1 MIPQAF
7 QQQMCALLGD
17 AEAGALCTAL
27 SSGNTPTSLRTN
39 PFKPLKDEG
48 CLFAPV
54 DNGESPSDIAPPL
67 ALRPVAWCEDGVYLS
82 ERPTFAH
89 DPLWHAGAYYVQEA
103 ASMFIAQAYKVIENT
118 YADEATKGNP
128 LKMLDLCAAPGG
140 KSTLWRS
147 LLPDDALLV
156 ANEPMRQRAQ
166 ILAENLTKWGH
177 PHTFVTQAFP
187 DAFTSLE
194 ETFDIIATD
203 VPCSG
208 EGMFRKDEQ
217 AREEWSPAAVIS
229 CADRQRDILTA
240 VWPALKEGGFCV
252 YSTCTFN
259 REENEDLV
267 TWACTTLGAELVEI
281 PTDAAWHISGDTT
294 GRNLP
299 VYHFFPHR
307 TEGEGLFL
315 ALLRKKT
322 ETNSTDGRVKA
333 KIAAK
338 LSESSQKNS
347 EIFQKKSESFAK
359 KSDFFLENSEYSS
372 KKSEK
377 SKGNRPAK
385 GKHRGGQPTAKP
397 DAVLLSWLAE
407 AHLFSFVRS
416 EAGVWTAVPTAFVG
430 IREQL
435 AQVAPLL
442 IGGIEI
448 AAEKGKK
455 LIPQHALAMSIAASS
470 SAFPRVEI
478 AHDPA
483 LAYLHREAITLPAEA
498 PRGYV
503 LLTYR
508 GIVLGFAN
516 NLGNRANNL
525 YPNEWRLRNL

>member
-17 AEAGALCTAL
+17 NEAGALCTAL
-27 SSGNTPTSLRTN
+27 SSGNLLTSIRTN
-39 PFKPLKDEG
+39 PFKPLKDGEN
-48 CLFAPV
+48 LFRQT
-54 DNGESPSDIAPPL
+54 DNAVSPSDIADSPT
-67 ALRPVAWCEDGVYLS
+67 LRPVAWCPSGSYLS
-82 ERPTFAH
+82 ERPSFAH

-103 ASMFIAQAYKVIENT
+103 ASMFIAQAYKAIESTFSTDNT
-118 YADEATKGNP
+118 MNAP

-147 LLPDDALLV
+147 LLPDEALLV
-156 ANEPMRQRAQ
+156 ANEPIRQRAQ

-194 ETFDIIATD
+194 DTFDIIATD

-217 AREEWSPAAVIS
+217 AREEWSPSAVIS
-229 CADRQRDILTA
+229 CAERQRDILTS

-267 TWACTTLGAELVEI
+267 AWACDTLGAELVEI
-281 PTDAAWHISGDTT
+281 PTDPAWNIAGDTT

-315 ALLRKKT
+315 ALLRKK
-322 ETNSTDGRVKA
+322 
-333 KIAAK
+333 
-338 LSESSQKNS
+338 
-347 EIFQKKSESFAK
+347 KSEMFNDRRKLQILLDAREGNGRKRGAK
-359 KSDFFLENSEYSS
+359 FS
-372 KKSEK
+372 
-377 SKGNRPAK
+377 
-385 GKHRGGQPTAKP
+385 AKP
-397 DAVLLSWLAE
+397 NATLLSWLENAE
-407 AHLFSFVRS
+407 DFTFQCSVD
-416 EAGVWTAVPTAFVG
+416 GVWTAIPTRFAE

-435 AQVAPLL
+435 TNVAPLL
-442 IGGIEI
+442 LGGIEI

-455 LIPQHALAMSIAASS
+455 LIPQHALAISIAASS

-478 AHDPA
+478 ARNLA
-483 LAYLHREAITLPAEA
+483 LAYLHREAITLPTEA

-508 GIVLGFAN
+508 GLPLGFAN

>member
-17 AEAGALCTAL
+17 NEAGALCTAL
-27 SSGNTPTSLRTN
+27 SSGNLPTSIRTN
-39 PFKPLKDEG
+39 PFKPLKDGEN
-48 CLFAPV
+48 LFRQT
-54 DNGESPSDIAPPL
+54 DNAVSPSDIADSP
-67 ALRPVAWCEDGVYLS
+67 ALRPVPWCSSGSYLS
-82 ERPTFAH
+82 ERPSFGH

-103 ASMFIAQAYKVIENT
+103 ASMFIAQAYKVIDST
-118 YADEATKGNP
+118 FSTDDMIGAP

-147 LLPDDALLV
+147 LLPDVALLV
-156 ANEPMRQRAQ
+156 ANEPIRQRAQ

-187 DAFTSLE
+187 DAFTSLVD
-194 ETFDIIATD
+194 TFDIIATD

-229 CADRQRDILTA
+229 CADRQRDILTS
-240 VWPALKEGGFCV
+240 VWPALKDGGFCV

-267 TWACTTLGAELVEI
+267 TWACDTLGAELVEI
-281 PTDAAWHISGDTT
+281 PTDPGWNIAGDTT
-294 GRNLP
+294 ERNLP

-315 ALLRKKT
+315 ALLRKK
-322 ETNSTDGRVKA
+322 
-333 KIAAK
+333 
-338 LSESSQKNS
+338 
-347 EIFQKKSESFAK
+347 KSEMFNDRRKLQILLDVREGNGRKRGAK
-359 KSDFFLENSEYSS
+359 SS
-372 KKSEK
+372 
-377 SKGNRPAK
+377 
-385 GKHRGGQPTAKP
+385 AKP
-397 DAVLLSWLAE
+397 NATLLSWLENAE
-407 AHLFSFVRS
+407 DFTFQCSVD
-416 EAGVWTAVPTAFVG
+416 GVWTAIPTRFAE

-435 AQVAPLL
+435 ANVAPLL
-442 IGGIEI
+442 LGGIEI

-455 LIPQHALAMSIAASS
+455 LIPQHALAISIAASS

-478 AHDPA
+478 ARNLA

-508 GIVLGFAN
+508 GLPLGFAN

>member
-17 AEAGALCTAL
+17 NEAGALCTAL
-27 SSGNTPTSLRTN
+27 SSGNLPTSIRTN
-39 PFKPLKDEG
+39 PFKPLKDGEN
-48 CLFAPV
+48 LFRQT
-54 DNGESPSDIAPPL
+54 DNAVSPSDIADSP
-67 ALRPVAWCEDGVYLS
+67 ALRPVPWCSSGSYLS
-82 ERPTFAH
+82 ERPSFAH

-103 ASMFIAQAYKVIENT
+103 ASMFIAQAYKVIDST
-118 YADEATKGNP
+118 FSTDDMIGAP

-147 LLPDDALLV
+147 LLPDEALLV
-156 ANEPMRQRAQ
+156 ANEPIRQRAQ

-194 ETFDIIATD
+194 DTFDIIATD

-229 CADRQRDILTA
+229 CADRQRDILTS

-267 TWACTTLGAELVEI
+267 AWACDTLGAELVEI
-281 PTDAAWHISGDTT
+281 PTDPAWNIAGDTT

-315 ALLRKKT
+315 ALLRKKKG
-322 ETNSTDGRVKA
+322 EMFNDQRKLQIPLDAREGNGRKRGAKSST
-333 KIAAK
+333 
-338 LSESSQKNS
+338 
-347 EIFQKKSESFAK
+347 
-359 KSDFFLENSEYSS
+359 
-372 KKSEK
+372 
-377 SKGNRPAK
+377 
-385 GKHRGGQPTAKP
+385 KP
-397 DAVLLSWLAE
+397 NATLLSWLENAE
-407 AHLFSFVRS
+407 DVTFQYSVD
-416 EAGVWTAVPTAFVG
+416 GVWTAIPTRFAE

-435 AQVAPLL
+435 ANVAPLL
-442 IGGIEI
+442 LGGIEM

-478 AHDPA
+478 ARDSA

-508 GIVLGFAN
+508 GLPLGFAN

>member
-17 AEAGALCTAL
+17 NEAGALCTAL
-27 SSGNTPTSLRTN
+27 SSGNLPTSIRTN
-39 PFKPLKDEG
+39 PFKLLKDGEN
-48 CLFAPV
+48 LFRQT
-54 DNGESPSDIAPPL
+54 DNAVSPSDSDDSPT
-67 ALRPVAWCEDGVYLS
+67 LRPVAWCSSGSYLS
-82 ERPTFAH
+82 ERPSFAH

-103 ASMFIAQAYKVIENT
+103 ASMFIAQAYKVIEST
-118 YADEATKGNP
+118 FSTDDMIDAP

-147 LLPDDALLV
+147 LLPDEALLV
-156 ANEPMRQRAQ
+156 ANEPIRQRAQ

-194 ETFDIIATD
+194 DTFDIIATD

-229 CADRQRDILTA
+229 CADRQRDILTS
-240 VWPALKEGGFCV
+240 VWPALKDGGFCV

-267 TWACTTLGAELVEI
+267 AWACDALGAELVEI
-281 PTDAAWHISGDTT
+281 PTVPAWNIAGDTT

-315 ALLRKKT
+315 ALLRKKKG
-322 ETNSTDGRVKA
+322 EMFNNRRKLQILIDAREGCGRKRGAKSSVKPNA
-333 KIAAK
+333 
-338 LSESSQKNS
+338 
-347 EIFQKKSESFAK
+347 
-359 KSDFFLENSEYSS
+359 
-372 KKSEK
+372 
-377 SKGNRPAK
+377 
-385 GKHRGGQPTAKP
+385 T
-397 DAVLLSWLAE
+397 LLSWLENAE
-407 AHLFSFVRS
+407 DFTFQCSVD
-416 EAGVWTAVPTAFVG
+416 GVWTAIPTRFAE

-435 AQVAPLL
+435 ANVAPLL
-442 IGGIEI
+442 LGGIEI
-448 AAEKGKK
+448 AEEKGKK
-455 LIPQHALAMSIAASS
+455 LVPQHALAMSIAASS
-470 SAFPRVEI
+470 SAFPSVEI
-478 AHDPA
+478 ARNLA

-508 GIVLGFAN
+508 GLPLGFAN

>member
-17 AEAGALCTAL
+17 NEAGALCTAL
-27 SSGNTPTSLRTN
+27 SSGNLPTSIRTN
-39 PFKPLKDEG
+39 PFKPLKDGEN
-48 CLFAPV
+48 LFRQT
-54 DNGESPSDIAPPL
+54 DNAVSPSNIADSPT
-67 ALRPVAWCEDGVYLS
+67 LRPVAWCPSGSYLS
-82 ERPTFAH
+82 ERPSFAH

-103 ASMFIAQAYKVIENT
+103 ASMFIAQAYKVIEST
-118 YADEATKGNP
+118 FSTDDMIGAP

-147 LLPDDALLV
+147 LLPDEALLV
-156 ANEPMRQRAQ
+156 ANEPIRQRAQ

-194 ETFDIIATD
+194 DTFDIIATD

-229 CADRQRDILTA
+229 CADRQRDILTS

-267 TWACTTLGAELVEI
+267 AWACDTLGAELVEI
-281 PTDAAWHISGDTT
+281 PTDPAWNIAGDTT

-315 ALLRKKT
+315 ALLRKK
-322 ETNSTDGRVKA
+322 
-333 KIAAK
+333 
-338 LSESSQKNS
+338 
-347 EIFQKKSESFAK
+347 KSEMFNDRRKLQILLDAREGNGRKRGAK
-359 KSDFFLENSEYSS
+359 FS
-372 KKSEK
+372 
-377 SKGNRPAK
+377 
-385 GKHRGGQPTAKP
+385 AKP
-397 DAVLLSWLAE
+397 NATLLSWLENAKD
-407 AHLFSFVRS
+407 FTFQCS

-435 AQVAPLL
+435 AQVVPLL

-448 AAEKGKK
+448 AEEKGKK

-478 AHDPA
+478 ARNLA

-508 GIVLGFAN
+508 GLPLGFAN

>member
-17 AEAGALCTAL
+17 NEAGALCTAL
-27 SSGNTPTSLRTN
+27 SSGNLPTSIRTN
-39 PFKPLKDEG
+39 PFKPLKDGEN
-48 CLFAPV
+48 LFRQT
-54 DNGESPSDIAPPL
+54 DNAVSPSDIADSPT
-67 ALRPVAWCEDGVYLS
+67 LRPVAWCPSGSYLS
-82 ERPTFAH
+82 ERPSFAH

-103 ASMFIAQAYKVIENT
+103 ASMFIAQAYKVIDSTFSTDNLIGT
-118 YADEATKGNP
+118 P

-147 LLPDDALLV
+147 LLPDEALLV
-156 ANEPMRQRAQ
+156 ANEPIRQRAQ

-194 ETFDIIATD
+194 DTFDIIATD

-229 CADRQRDILTA
+229 CADRQRDILTS
-240 VWPALKEGGFCV
+240 VWPALKDGGFCV

-267 TWACTTLGAELVEI
+267 AWACDTLGAELVEI
-281 PTDAAWHISGDTT
+281 PTDPAWNIAGDTT

-307 TEGEGLFL
+307 TDGEGLFL
-315 ALLRKKT
+315 ALL
-322 ETNSTDGRVKA
+322 
-333 KIAAK
+333 
-338 LSESSQKNS
+338 
-347 EIFQKKSESFAK
+347 
-359 KSDFFLENSEYSS
+359 S
-372 KKSEK
+372 KKKGEMFNDRRKLQILLDAREGNGRKRGAK
-377 SKGNRPAK
+377 SSV
-385 GKHRGGQPTAKP
+385 KP
-397 DAVLLSWLAE
+397 NATLLSWLHNAE
-407 AHLFSFVRS
+407 DFTFQCS
-416 EAGVWTAVPTAFVG
+416 EAGVWTAVPTRFAE

-435 AQVAPLL
+435 TNVAPLL
-442 IGGIEI
+442 LGGIEI
-448 AAEKGKK
+448 AEEKGKK

-478 AHDPA
+478 ARNLA

-508 GIVLGFAN
+508 GLPLGFAN

>member
-17 AEAGALCTAL
+17 NEAGALCTAL
-27 SSGNTPTSLRTN
+27 SSGNLPTSIRTN
-39 PFKPLKDEG
+39 PFKPLKDGEN
-48 CLFAPV
+48 LFRQT
-54 DNGESPSDIAPPL
+54 DNAVSPSDIADSPT
-67 ALRPVAWCEDGVYLS
+67 LRPVAWCPSGSYLS
-82 ERPTFAH
+82 ERPSFAH

-103 ASMFIAQAYKVIENT
+103 ASMFIAQAYKVIDSTFSTDNLIGT
-118 YADEATKGNP
+118 P

-147 LLPDDALLV
+147 LLPDEALLV
-156 ANEPMRQRAQ
+156 ANEPIRQRAQ

-194 ETFDIIATD
+194 DTFDIIATD

-229 CADRQRDILTA
+229 CADRQRDILTS
-240 VWPALKEGGFCV
+240 VWPALKDGGFCV

-267 TWACTTLGAELVEI
+267 AWACDTLGAELVEI
-281 PTDAAWHISGDTT
+281 PTDPAWNIAGDTT

-307 TEGEGLFL
+307 PDGEGLFL
-315 ALLRKKT
+315 ALL
-322 ETNSTDGRVKA
+322 
-333 KIAAK
+333 
-338 LSESSQKNS
+338 
-347 EIFQKKSESFAK
+347 
-359 KSDFFLENSEYSS
+359 S
-372 KKSEK
+372 KKKGEMFNDRRKLQILLDAREGNGRKRGAK
-377 SKGNRPAK
+377 SSV
-385 GKHRGGQPTAKP
+385 KP
-397 DAVLLSWLAE
+397 NATLLSWLHNAE
-407 AHLFSFVRS
+407 DFTFQCS
-416 EAGVWTAVPTAFVG
+416 EAGVWTAVPTRFAE

-435 AQVAPLL
+435 TNVAPLL
-442 IGGIEI
+442 LGGIEI
-448 AAEKGKK
+448 AEEKGKK

-478 AHDPA
+478 ARNLA

-508 GIVLGFAN
+508 GLPLGFAN

-525 YPNEWRLRNL
+525 YPNEWRFRNL

>member
-17 AEAGALCTAL
+17 NEAGALCTAL
-27 SSGNTPTSLRTN
+27 SSGNLPTSIRTN
-39 PFKPLKDEG
+39 PFKPLKDGEN
-48 CLFAPV
+48 LFRQT
-54 DNGESPSDIAPPL
+54 DNAVSPSDIADSPT
-67 ALRPVAWCEDGVYLS
+67 LRPVAWCPSGSYLS
-82 ERPTFAH
+82 ERPSFAH

-103 ASMFIAQAYKVIENT
+103 ASMFIAQAYKVIEST
-118 YADEATKGNP
+118 FSTDKVMGTP

-147 LLPDDALLV
+147 LLPDEALLV
-156 ANEPMRQRAQ
+156 ANEPIRQRAQ

-194 ETFDIIATD
+194 DTFDIIATD

-229 CADRQRDILTA
+229 CADRQRDILTS

-267 TWACTTLGAELVEI
+267 AWACDTLGAELVEI
-281 PTDAAWHISGDTT
+281 PTDPAWNIAGDTT

-315 ALLRKKT
+315 ALLRKKKG
-322 ETNSTDGRVKA
+322 EMFNDRRKLQILLDAREGNGRKRGAKSSVKPNA
-333 KIAAK
+333 
-338 LSESSQKNS
+338 
-347 EIFQKKSESFAK
+347 
-359 KSDFFLENSEYSS
+359 
-372 KKSEK
+372 
-377 SKGNRPAK
+377 
-385 GKHRGGQPTAKP
+385 T
-397 DAVLLSWLAE
+397 LLSWLHNAE
-407 AHLFSFVRS
+407 DFTFQCS

-435 AQVAPLL
+435 AQVVPLL

-448 AAEKGKK
+448 AEEKGKK

-478 AHDPA
+478 ARDSA

-508 GIVLGFAN
+508 GLPLGFAN

>member
-39 PFKPLKDEG
+39 PFKPLKDGE

-54 DNGESPSDIAPPL
+54 DNGESSSDIAAPL
-67 ALRPVAWCEDGVYLS
+67 TLRPVPWCESGVYLA

-103 ASMFIAQAYKVIENT
+103 ASMFIAQAYKVIET
-118 YADEATKGNP
+118 THADEATKGNP

-156 ANEPMRQRAQ
+156 ANEPIRQRAQ

-194 ETFDIIATD
+194 DTFNIIATD

-217 AREEWSPAAVIS
+217 AREEWSPTAVIS
-229 CADRQRDILTA
+229 CAERQRDILTA

-267 TWACTTLGAELVEI
+267 AWACDTLGAELVEI

-322 ETNSTDGRVKA
+322 QDVG
-333 KIAAK
+333 
-338 LSESSQKNS
+338 ESLLGG
-347 EIFQKKSESFAK
+347 
-359 KSDFFLENSEYSS
+359 DTFLSS
-372 KKSEK
+372 KWEK
-377 SKGNRPAK
+377 TQGSRAAK
-385 GKHRGGQPTAKP
+385 GKKRGNTPSAKP
-397 DAVLLSWLAE
+397 NATLLSWLPNAE
-407 AHLFSFVRS
+407 DFTFQCS

-448 AAEKGKK
+448 AEEKGKK
-455 LIPQHALAMSIAASS
+455 LVPQHALAMSISASD

-478 AHDPA
+478 SRELA
-483 LAYLHREAITLPAEA
+483 LAYLHREAITLPPEA

-503 LLTYR
+503 VLTYR
-508 GIVLGFAN
+508 GIALGFAN

>member
-17 AEAGALCTAL
+17 NEAGALCTAL
-27 SSGNTPTSLRTN
+27 SSGSLPTSIRTN
-39 PFKPLKDEG
+39 PFKPLKYGEN
-48 CLFAPV
+48 LFRQA
-54 DNGESPSDIAPPL
+54 DNAMSPSDIADSPI
-67 ALRPVAWCEDGVYLS
+67 LRPVAWCSSGSYLS
-82 ERPTFAH
+82 ERPSFGH

-103 ASMFIAQAYKVIENT
+103 ASMFIAQAYKVIEST
-118 YADEATKGNP
+118 FLTDDMIGAP

-147 LLPDDALLV
+147 LLPDEALLV
-156 ANEPMRQRAQ
+156 ANEPIRQRAQ

-194 ETFDIIATD
+194 DTFDIIATD

-229 CADRQRDILTA
+229 CADRQRNILTS
-240 VWPALKEGGFCV
+240 VWPALKDGGFCV

-267 TWACTTLGAELVEI
+267 AWACDTLGAELVEI
-281 PTDAAWHISGDTT
+281 PTDPTWNIAGDTT

-315 ALLRKKT
+315 ALLRKK
-322 ETNSTDGRVKA
+322 
-333 KIAAK
+333 
-338 LSESSQKNS
+338 
-347 EIFQKKSESFAK
+347 
-359 KSDFFLENSEYSS
+359 
-372 KKSEK
+372 
-377 SKGNRPAK
+377 K
-385 GKHRGGQPTAKP
+385 GKMINYQRKLQTLIDAREGYGRKRGAKTSVKP
-397 DAVLLSWLAE
+397 NANLLAWLKNAE
-407 AHLFSFVRS
+407 DFTCQCSVD
-416 EAGVWTAVPTAFVG
+416 GVWTAIPTRFAE

-435 AQVAPLL
+435 ANVAPLL
-442 IGGIEI
+442 LGGIEI
-448 AAEKGKK
+448 AEEKGKK
-455 LIPQHALAMSIAASS
+455 LIPQHALAMSICASS

-478 AHDPA
+478 ARNLA

-503 LLTYR
+503 LLTYS
-508 GIVLGFAN
+508 GLPLGFAN

>member
-17 AEAGALCTAL
+17 NESGALCTAL
-27 SSGNTPTSLRTN
+27 SGGNLPTSIRTN
-39 PFKPLKDEG
+39 PFKPLKDGEN
-48 CLFAPV
+48 LFRQT
-54 DNGESPSDIAPPL
+54 DNAVSPSDIADSL
-67 ALRPVAWCEDGVYLS
+67 TLRPVPWCSSGSYLS
-82 ERPTFAH
+82 ERPSFAH

-103 ASMFIAQAYKVIENT
+103 ASMFIAQAYKVIDSTFSTDKMMN
-118 YADEATKGNP
+118 AP

-147 LLPDDALLV
+147 LLPDEALLV
-156 ANEPMRQRAQ
+156 ANEPIRQRAQ

-194 ETFDIIATD
+194 DTFDIIATD

-229 CADRQRDILTA
+229 CADRQRDILTS
-240 VWPALKEGGFCV
+240 VWPALKDGGFCV

-267 TWACTTLGAELVEI
+267 AWACDTLGAELVEI

-315 ALLRKKT
+315 ALLRKK
-322 ETNSTDGRVKA
+322 
-333 KIAAK
+333 
-338 LSESSQKNS
+338 
-347 EIFQKKSESFAK
+347 KSEMFNDRRKLQILLDAREGNGRKRGAK
-359 KSDFFLENSEYSS
+359 FS
-372 KKSEK
+372 
-377 SKGNRPAK
+377 
-385 GKHRGGQPTAKP
+385 AKP
-397 DAVLLSWLAE
+397 NATLLSWLE
-407 AHLFSFVRS
+407 NVKDFTFQCSVD
-416 EAGVWTAVPTAFVG
+416 GVWTAIPTRFAE

-435 AQVAPLL
+435 TNVAPLL
-442 IGGIEI
+442 LGGIEI
-448 AAEKGKK
+448 GAEKGKK

-478 AHDPA
+478 ARNLA

-508 GIVLGFAN
+508 GLPLGFAN

>member
-17 AEAGALCTAL
+17 NEAGALCTAL
-27 SSGNTPTSLRTN
+27 SSGNLPTSIRTN
-39 PFKPLKDEG
+39 PFKPLKDGEN
-48 CLFAPV
+48 LFRQT
-54 DNGESPSDIAPPL
+54 DNAVSPSDVADSPT
-67 ALRPVAWCEDGVYLS
+67 LRPVPWCSSGSYLS
-82 ERPTFAH
+82 ERPSFAH

-103 ASMFIAQAYKVIENT
+103 ASMFIAQAYKVIDSTFSTDNMMN
-118 YADEATKGNP
+118 AP

-147 LLPDDALLV
+147 LLPDEALLV
-156 ANEPMRQRAQ
+156 ANEPIRQRAQ

-194 ETFDIIATD
+194 DTFDIIATD

-229 CADRQRDILTA
+229 CADRQRDILTS

-267 TWACTTLGAELVEI
+267 AWACDTLGAELVEI
-281 PTDAAWHISGDTT
+281 PTDPAWNIAGDTT

-315 ALLRKKT
+315 ALLRKKKG
-322 ETNSTDGRVKA
+322 EMFNDQRKLQIPLDAREGNGRKRGAKSST
-333 KIAAK
+333 
-338 LSESSQKNS
+338 
-347 EIFQKKSESFAK
+347 
-359 KSDFFLENSEYSS
+359 
-372 KKSEK
+372 
-377 SKGNRPAK
+377 
-385 GKHRGGQPTAKP
+385 KP
-397 DAVLLSWLAE
+397 NATLLSWLENAE
-407 AHLFSFVRS
+407 DVTFQYSVD
-416 EAGVWTAVPTAFVG
+416 GVWTAIPTRFAE

-435 AQVAPLL
+435 ANVAPLL
-442 IGGIEI
+442 LGGIEM

-470 SAFPRVEI
+470 SAFLRVEV
-478 AHDPA
+478 ARNLA

-508 GIVLGFAN
+508 GLPLGFAK

>member
-17 AEAGALCTAL
+17 NEAGALCTAL
-27 SSGNTPTSLRTN
+27 SSGNLPTSIRTN
-39 PFKPLKDEG
+39 PFKPLKDGEN
-48 CLFAPV
+48 LFRQT
-54 DNGESPSDIAPPL
+54 DNAVSPSDIAISPT
-67 ALRPVAWCEDGVYLS
+67 LRPVPWCSSGSYLS
-82 ERPTFAH
+82 ERPSFAH

-103 ASMFIAQAYKVIENT
+103 ASMFIAQAYKVIESTFSTDNMIGT
-118 YADEATKGNP
+118 P

-147 LLPDDALLV
+147 LLPDEALLV
-156 ANEPMRQRAQ
+156 ANEPIRQRAQ

-194 ETFDIIATD
+194 DTFDIIATD

-240 VWPALKEGGFCV
+240 VWPALKDGGFCV

-267 TWACTTLGAELVEI
+267 VWACDTLGAELVEI
-281 PTDAAWHISGDTT
+281 PTDPAWNIAGDTT

-315 ALLRKKT
+315 ALLRKKKG
-322 ETNSTDGRVKA
+322 EMFNDRRKLQILLDAREGNGRKRGAKSSVKPNA
-333 KIAAK
+333 
-338 LSESSQKNS
+338 
-347 EIFQKKSESFAK
+347 
-359 KSDFFLENSEYSS
+359 
-372 KKSEK
+372 
-377 SKGNRPAK
+377 
-385 GKHRGGQPTAKP
+385 T
-397 DAVLLSWLAE
+397 LLSWLHNAE
-407 AHLFSFVRS
+407 DFTFQCS

-435 AQVAPLL
+435 AQVVPLL

-448 AAEKGKK
+448 AEEKGKK

-478 AHDPA
+478 ARDSA

-508 GIVLGFAN
+508 GLPLGFAN

>member
-17 AEAGALCTAL
+17 NEAGALCTAL
-27 SSGNTPTSLRTN
+27 SSGNLPTSIRTN
-39 PFKPLKDEG
+39 PFKPLKDGEN
-48 CLFAPV
+48 LFRQT
-54 DNGESPSDIAPPL
+54 DNAVSPSDVADSPT
-67 ALRPVAWCEDGVYLS
+67 LRPVPWCSSGSYLS
-82 ERPTFAH
+82 ERPLFAH

-103 ASMFIAQAYKVIENT
+103 ASMFIAQAYKVIEST
-118 YADEATKGNP
+118 FLTDDMIGAP

-147 LLPDDALLV
+147 LLPDEALLV
-156 ANEPMRQRAQ
+156 ANEPIRQRAQ

-194 ETFDIIATD
+194 DTFDIIATD

-229 CADRQRDILTA
+229 CADRQRDILTS
-240 VWPALKEGGFCV
+240 VWPALKDGGFCV

-267 TWACTTLGAELVEI
+267 AWACDTLGAELVEI
-281 PTDAAWHISGDTT
+281 PTDPTWNIAGDTT

-315 ALLRKKT
+315 ALLRKK
-322 ETNSTDGRVKA
+322 
-333 KIAAK
+333 
-338 LSESSQKNS
+338 
-347 EIFQKKSESFAK
+347 
-359 KSDFFLENSEYSS
+359 
-372 KKSEK
+372 
-377 SKGNRPAK
+377 K
-385 GKHRGGQPTAKP
+385 GKMINYQRKLQTLIDAREGYGRKRGAKTSVKP
-397 DAVLLSWLAE
+397 NANLLAWLKNAE
-407 AHLFSFVRS
+407 DFTFQCSVD
-416 EAGVWTAVPTAFVG
+416 GVWTAIPTRFAE

-435 AQVAPLL
+435 ANVAPLL
-442 IGGIEI
+442 LGGIEI
-448 AAEKGKK
+448 AEEKGKK
-455 LIPQHALAMSIAASS
+455 LIPQHALAMSICASS

-478 AHDPA
+478 ARNLA

-503 LLTYR
+503 LLTYS
-508 GIVLGFAN
+508 GLPLGFAN

>member
-17 AEAGALCTAL
+17 NEAGALCTAL
-27 SSGNTPTSLRTN
+27 SSGNLPTSIRTN
-39 PFKPLKDEG
+39 PFKPLKDGEN
-48 CLFAPV
+48 LFRQT
-54 DNGESPSDIAPPL
+54 DNAVSPSNIADSPT
-67 ALRPVAWCEDGVYLS
+67 LRPVPWCESGVYLA

-103 ASMFIAQAYKVIENT
+103 ASMFIAQAYKVIEST
-118 YADEATKGNP
+118 HADEATKGNP

-166 ILAENLTKWGH
+166 ILAENLIKWGH

-187 DAFTSLE
+187 DVFTSLE
-194 ETFDIIATD
+194 DTFDIIATD

-267 TWACTTLGAELVEI
+267 AWACTTLGAELVEI

-322 ETNSTDGRVKA
+322 QDVG
-333 KIAAK
+333 
-338 LSESSQKNS
+338 ESLLGG
-347 EIFQKKSESFAK
+347 
-359 KSDFFLENSEYSS
+359 DTFLSS
-372 KKSEK
+372 KWEK
-377 SKGNRPAK
+377 TQGSRAAK
-385 GKHRGGQPTAKP
+385 GKKRGNTPSDKP
-397 DAVLLSWLAE
+397 DATLLSWLENAE
-407 AHLFSFVRS
+407 NFTFQCSVD
-416 EAGVWTAVPTAFVG
+416 GVWTAIPTRFAE

-435 AQVAPLL
+435 TNVAPLL
-442 IGGIEI
+442 LGGIEI

-455 LIPQHALAMSIAASS
+455 LIPQHALAMSIATSS

-478 AHDPA
+478 ARESA

-508 GIVLGFAN
+508 GLPLGFAN

>member
-17 AEAGALCTAL
+17 NEAGALCTAL
-27 SSGNTPTSLRTN
+27 SSGNLPTSIRTN
-39 PFKPLKDEG
+39 PFKPLKDGEN
-48 CLFAPV
+48 LFRQT
-54 DNGESPSDIAPPL
+54 DNAVSPSDIAISPT
-67 ALRPVAWCEDGVYLS
+67 LRPVPWCSSGSSLS
-82 ERPTFAH
+82 ERPLFAH

-103 ASMFIAQAYKVIENT
+103 ASMFIAQAYKVIESTFSTDNMIGT
-118 YADEATKGNP
+118 P

-147 LLPDDALLV
+147 LLPDEALLV
-156 ANEPMRQRAQ
+156 ANEPIRQRAQ

-194 ETFDIIATD
+194 DTFDIIATD

-240 VWPALKEGGFCV
+240 VWPALKDGGFCV

-267 TWACTTLGAELVEI
+267 AWACDTLGAELVEI
-281 PTDAAWHISGDTT
+281 PTDSAWNIAGDTT
-294 GRNLP
+294 ERNLP

-315 ALLRKKT
+315 ALLRKKKG
-322 ETNSTDGRVKA
+322 EMFNGRRKLQILLDAREGNGRKRGAKSSVKPNA
-333 KIAAK
+333 
-338 LSESSQKNS
+338 
-347 EIFQKKSESFAK
+347 
-359 KSDFFLENSEYSS
+359 
-372 KKSEK
+372 
-377 SKGNRPAK
+377 
-385 GKHRGGQPTAKP
+385 T
-397 DAVLLSWLAE
+397 LLSWLHNAE
-407 AHLFSFVRS
+407 DFTFQCS
-416 EAGVWTAVPTAFVG
+416 EAGGWTAVPTAFVG

-435 AQVAPLL
+435 AQVVPLL

-448 AAEKGKK
+448 AEEKGKK
-455 LIPQHALAMSIAASS
+455 LVPQHALAMSIAASS

-478 AHDPA
+478 ARDSA
-483 LAYLHREAITLPAEA
+483 LAYLHREAITLPTEA

-508 GIVLGFAN
+508 GLPLGFAN

>member
-17 AEAGALCTAL
+17 NEAGALCTAL
-27 SSGNTPTSLRTN
+27 SSGNLPTSIRTN
-39 PFKPLKDEG
+39 PFKPLKDGEN
-48 CLFAPV
+48 LFRQT
-54 DNGESPSDIAPPL
+54 DNAVSPSDIADSPT
-67 ALRPVAWCEDGVYLS
+67 LRPVAWCPSGSYLS
-82 ERPTFAH
+82 ERPSFAH

-103 ASMFIAQAYKVIENT
+103 ASMFIAQAYKVIEST
-118 YADEATKGNP
+118 FSTDKVMGTP

-147 LLPDDALLV
+147 LLPDEALLV
-156 ANEPMRQRAQ
+156 ANEPIRQRAQ

-194 ETFDIIATD
+194 DTFDIIATD

-229 CADRQRDILTA
+229 CADRQRDILTS

-267 TWACTTLGAELVEI
+267 AWACDTLGAELVEI
-281 PTDAAWHISGDTT
+281 PTDPAWNIAGDTT

-315 ALLRKKT
+315 ALLRKKKG
-322 ETNSTDGRVKA
+322 EMFNDRRKLQILLDAREGNGRKRGA
-333 KIAAK
+333 KF
-338 LSESSQKNS
+338 S
-347 EIFQKKSESFAK
+347 
-359 KSDFFLENSEYSS
+359 
-372 KKSEK
+372 
-377 SKGNRPAK
+377 
-385 GKHRGGQPTAKP
+385 AKP
-397 DAVLLSWLAE
+397 NATLLSWLENAE
-407 AHLFSFVRS
+407 DFTFQCS

-435 AQVAPLL
+435 AQVVPLL

-448 AAEKGKK
+448 AEEKGKK
-455 LIPQHALAMSIAASS
+455 LVPQHALAMSIAASS

-478 AHDPA
+478 ARDSA

-508 GIVLGFAN
+508 GLPLGFAN

>member
-17 AEAGALCTAL
+17 NEAGALCTAL
-27 SSGNTPTSLRTN
+27 SGGTLPTSIRTN
-39 PFKPLKDEG
+39 PFKPLKDGEN
-48 CLFAPV
+48 LFRQT
-54 DNGESPSDIAPPL
+54 DNAVSPSDIADSPT
-67 ALRPVAWCEDGVYLS
+67 LRPVAWCPSGSYLS
-82 ERPTFAH
+82 ERPSFAH

-103 ASMFIAQAYKVIENT
+103 ASMFIAQAYKVIEST
-118 YADEATKGNP
+118 FSTDDMIGAP

-147 LLPDDALLV
+147 LLPDEALLV
-156 ANEPMRQRAQ
+156 ANEPIRQRAQ

-194 ETFDIIATD
+194 DTFDIIATD

-229 CADRQRDILTA
+229 CADRQRDILTS
-240 VWPALKEGGFCV
+240 VWPALKDGGFCV

-267 TWACTTLGAELVEI
+267 AWACTTLGAELVEI

-315 ALLRKKT
+315 ALLRKNKG
-322 ETNSTDGRVKA
+322 EMFNDRRKLQILLDAREGNGRKRGA
-333 KIAAK
+333 KF
-338 LSESSQKNS
+338 S
-347 EIFQKKSESFAK
+347 
-359 KSDFFLENSEYSS
+359 
-372 KKSEK
+372 
-377 SKGNRPAK
+377 
-385 GKHRGGQPTAKP
+385 AKP
-397 DAVLLSWLAE
+397 NATLLSWLQDAE
-407 AHLFSFVRS
+407 DFTFQCSVD
-416 EAGVWTAVPTAFVG
+416 GVWTAIPTRFAE

-435 AQVAPLL
+435 TNVAPLL
-442 IGGIEI
+442 LGGIEI
-448 AAEKGKK
+448 AEEKGKK

-478 AHDPA
+478 ARDSA

-508 GIVLGFAN
+508 GLPLGFAN

>member
-17 AEAGALCTAL
+17 NEAGALCTAL
-27 SSGNTPTSLRTN
+27 SSGNLPTSIRTN
-39 PFKPLKDEG
+39 PFKPLKDGEN
-48 CLFAPV
+48 LFRQT
-54 DNGESPSDIAPPL
+54 DNAVSPSDIADSPT
-67 ALRPVAWCEDGVYLS
+67 LRPVAWCSSGSYLS
-82 ERPTFAH
+82 ERPSFAH

-103 ASMFIAQAYKVIENT
+103 ASMFIAQAYKVIEST
-118 YADEATKGNP
+118 FSTDKVMGTP

-147 LLPDDALLV
+147 LLPDEALLV
-156 ANEPMRQRAQ
+156 ANEPIRQRAQ

-194 ETFDIIATD
+194 DTFDIIATD

-229 CADRQRDILTA
+229 CADRQRDILTS

-259 REENEDLV
+259 REENEALV
-267 TWACTTLGAELVEI
+267 AWACDTLGAELVEI
-281 PTDAAWHISGDTT
+281 PTDPAWNIAGDTT

-315 ALLRKKT
+315 ALLRKKKG
-322 ETNSTDGRVKA
+322 EMFNDRRKLQILLDAREGNGRKRGAKSSVKPNA
-333 KIAAK
+333 
-338 LSESSQKNS
+338 
-347 EIFQKKSESFAK
+347 
-359 KSDFFLENSEYSS
+359 
-372 KKSEK
+372 
-377 SKGNRPAK
+377 
-385 GKHRGGQPTAKP
+385 T
-397 DAVLLSWLAE
+397 LLSWLQDAE
-407 AHLFSFVRS
+407 DFTFQCSVD
-416 EAGVWTAVPTAFVG
+416 GVWTAIPTRFAE
-430 IREQL
+430 IHEQL
-435 AQVAPLL
+435 TNVAPLL
-442 IGGIEI
+442 LGGIEM

-478 AHDPA
+478 ARNLA
-483 LAYLHREAITLPAEA
+483 LAYLHREAIILPAEA

-508 GIVLGFAN
+508 GLPLGFAN

>member
-17 AEAGALCTAL
+17 NEAGALCTAL
-27 SSGNTPTSLRTN
+27 SSGNLPTSIRTN
-39 PFKPLKDEG
+39 PFKPLKDGEN
-48 CLFAPV
+48 LFRQT
-54 DNGESPSDIAPPL
+54 DNAVSLSDIADSPT
-67 ALRPVAWCEDGVYLS
+67 LRPVAWCPSGSYLS
-82 ERPTFAH
+82 ERPSFAH

-103 ASMFIAQAYKVIENT
+103 ASMFITQAYKVIEST
-118 YADEATKGNP
+118 FSTDDMIGAP

-147 LLPDDALLV
+147 LLPDEALLV
-156 ANEPMRQRAQ
+156 ANEPIRQRAQ

-194 ETFDIIATD
+194 DTFDIIATD

-229 CADRQRDILTA
+229 CADRQRDILTS
-240 VWPALKEGGFCV
+240 VWPALKDGGFCV

-267 TWACTTLGAELVEI
+267 AWACTTLGAELVEI

-315 ALLRKKT
+315 ALLRKKKG
-322 ETNSTDGRVKA
+322 EMFNDRRKLQILLDAREGNGRKRGAKSSVKPNA
-333 KIAAK
+333 
-338 LSESSQKNS
+338 
-347 EIFQKKSESFAK
+347 
-359 KSDFFLENSEYSS
+359 
-372 KKSEK
+372 
-377 SKGNRPAK
+377 
-385 GKHRGGQPTAKP
+385 T
-397 DAVLLSWLAE
+397 LLSWLENAE
-407 AHLFSFVRS
+407 DFTFQCSVDR
-416 EAGVWTAVPTAFVG
+416 VWTAIPTRFAE

-435 AQVAPLL
+435 TNVAPLL
-442 IGGIEI
+442 LGGIEI
-448 AAEKGKK
+448 AEEKSKK

-478 AHDPA
+478 ARDSA

-508 GIVLGFAN
+508 GLPLGFAN

>member
-17 AEAGALCTAL
+17 NEAGALCTAL
-27 SSGNTPTSLRTN
+27 SSGNLPTSIRTN
-39 PFKPLKDEG
+39 PFKLLKDGEN
-48 CLFAPV
+48 LFRQT
-54 DNGESPSDIAPPL
+54 DNAVSPSDIADSPT
-67 ALRPVAWCEDGVYLS
+67 LRPVAWCPSGSYLS
-82 ERPTFAH
+82 ERPLFAH

-103 ASMFIAQAYKVIENT
+103 ASMFIAQAYKVIDSTFSTDNMMN
-118 YADEATKGNP
+118 AP

-147 LLPDDALLV
+147 LLPDEALLV
-156 ANEPMRQRAQ
+156 ANEPIRQRAQ

-187 DAFTSLE
+187 DAFTSLVD
-194 ETFDIIATD
+194 TFDIIATD

-229 CADRQRDILTA
+229 CADRQRGILTS
-240 VWPALKEGGFCV
+240 VWPALKEGGFSV

-267 TWACTTLGAELVEI
+267 AWACDTLGAELVEI
-281 PTDAAWHISGDTT
+281 PTDPAWNIAGDTT

-315 ALLRKKT
+315 ALLRKKKG
-322 ETNSTDGRVKA
+322 EMFNDRRKSQILLDAREGNGRKRGVK
-333 KIAAK
+333 
-338 LSESSQKNS
+338 SSV
-347 EIFQKKSESFAK
+347 
-359 KSDFFLENSEYSS
+359 
-372 KKSEK
+372 
-377 SKGNRPAK
+377 
-385 GKHRGGQPTAKP
+385 KP
-397 DAVLLSWLAE
+397 NATLLSWLENAE
-407 AHLFSFVRS
+407 DFTFQCSVD
-416 EAGVWTAVPTAFVG
+416 GVWTAIPTRFAE

-435 AQVAPLL
+435 TNVAPLL
-442 IGGIEI
+442 LGGIEV
-448 AAEKGKK
+448 AEEKGKK

-470 SAFPRVEI
+470 SAFLRVEI
-478 AHDPA
+478 ARNLA

-503 LLTYR
+503 LLTYS
-508 GIVLGFAN
+508 GLPLGFAN

>member
-17 AEAGALCTAL
+17 NEAGALCTAL
-27 SSGNTPTSLRTN
+27 SSGNLPTSIRTN
-39 PFKPLKDEG
+39 PFKPLKDGEN
-48 CLFAPV
+48 LFRQT
-54 DNGESPSDIAPPL
+54 DNAVSPSDIADSPT
-67 ALRPVAWCEDGVYLS
+67 LRPVAWCSSGSYLS
-82 ERPTFAH
+82 ERPSFAH

-103 ASMFIAQAYKVIENT
+103 ASMFIAQAYKVIEST
-118 YADEATKGNP
+118 FSTDKAMESP

-147 LLPDDALLV
+147 LLPDEALLV
-156 ANEPMRQRAQ
+156 ANEPIRQRAQ

-194 ETFDIIATD
+194 DTFDIIATD

-229 CADRQRDILTA
+229 CADRQRDILTS
-240 VWPALKEGGFCV
+240 VWPALKDGGFCV

-267 TWACTTLGAELVEI
+267 AWACDTLGAELVEI
-281 PTDAAWHISGDTT
+281 PTDPAWNIAGDTT

-315 ALLRKKT
+315 ALLRKKK
-322 ETNSTDGRVKA
+322 G
-333 KIAAK
+333 
-338 LSESSQKNS
+338 
-347 EIFQKKSESFAK
+347 EIFNNRRKSQTLLDAREGNGRKRRAK
-359 KSDFFLENSEYSS
+359 SS
-372 KKSEK
+372 
-377 SKGNRPAK
+377 
-385 GKHRGGQPTAKP
+385 AKP
-397 DAVLLSWLAE
+397 NATLLSWLENAE
-407 AHLFSFVRS
+407 DFTFQGSVD
-416 EAGVWTAVPTAFVG
+416 GVWTAIPTRFAE

-435 AQVAPLL
+435 ANVAPLL
-442 IGGIEI
+442 LGGIEI
-448 AAEKGKK
+448 AEEKGKK
-455 LIPQHALAMSIAASS
+455 LIPQHALAMSITASS
-470 SAFPRVEI
+470 SAFPCVEI
-478 AHDPA
+478 ARNVA

-503 LLTYR
+503 FLTYR
-508 GIVLGFAN
+508 GLPLGFAN

>member
-27 SSGNTPTSLRTN
+27 SSGNTPTSIRTN
-39 PFKPLKDEG
+39 PFKPLKDGE

-54 DNGESPSDIAPPL
+54 DNGESSSDIAAPL
-67 ALRPVAWCEDGVYLS
+67 TLRPVPWCESGVYLA

-103 ASMFIAQAYKVIENT
+103 ASMFIAQAYKVIET
-118 YADEATKGNP
+118 THADEATKGNP

-156 ANEPMRQRAQ
+156 ANEPIRQRAQ

-194 ETFDIIATD
+194 DTFNIIATD

-217 AREEWSPAAVIS
+217 AREEWSPTAVIS
-229 CADRQRDILTA
+229 CAERQRDILTA

-267 TWACTTLGAELVEI
+267 AWACDTLGAELVEI

-322 ETNSTDGRVKA
+322 QDVG
-333 KIAAK
+333 
-338 LSESSQKNS
+338 ESLLGG
-347 EIFQKKSESFAK
+347 
-359 KSDFFLENSEYSS
+359 DTFLSS
-372 KKSEK
+372 KWEK
-377 SKGNRPAK
+377 TQGSRAAK
-385 GKHRGGQPTAKP
+385 GKKRGNTPSAKP
-397 DAVLLSWLAE
+397 NATLLSWLPNAE
-407 AHLFSFVRS
+407 DFTFQCS

-448 AAEKGKK
+448 AEEKGKK
-455 LIPQHALAMSIAASS
+455 LVPQHALAMSISASD

-478 AHDPA
+478 SRELA
-483 LAYLHREAITLPAEA
+483 LAYLHREAITLPPEA

-503 LLTYR
+503 VLTYR
-508 GIVLGFAN
+508 GIALGFAN

>member
-7 QQQMCALLGD
+7 QQQMCALLGNN
-17 AEAGALCTAL
+17 EAGALCTAL
-27 SSGNTPTSLRTN
+27 SSGNLPTSIRTN
-39 PFKPLKDEG
+39 PFKPLKDGEN
-48 CLFAPV
+48 LFRQT
-54 DNGESPSDIAPPL
+54 DNAVSPSDIADSPT
-67 ALRPVAWCEDGVYLS
+67 LRPVAWCPFGSYLS
-82 ERPTFAH
+82 ERPSFAH

-103 ASMFIAQAYKVIENT
+103 ASMFIAQAYKVIESTFSTDNMIGT
-118 YADEATKGNP
+118 P

-147 LLPDDALLV
+147 LLPDEALLV
-156 ANEPMRQRAQ
+156 ANEPIRQRAQ

-187 DAFTSLE
+187 GVFTSLE
-194 ETFDIIATD
+194 DTFDIIATD

-229 CADRQRDILTA
+229 CADRQRDILTS

-267 TWACTTLGAELVEI
+267 AWACDTLGAELVEI
-281 PTDAAWHISGDTT
+281 PTDPGWNIAGDTT
-294 GRNLP
+294 ERNLP

-315 ALLRKKT
+315 ALLRKK
-322 ETNSTDGRVKA
+322 
-333 KIAAK
+333 
-338 LSESSQKNS
+338 
-347 EIFQKKSESFAK
+347 KSEMFNDRRKLQILLDVREGNGRKRGAK
-359 KSDFFLENSEYSS
+359 SS
-372 KKSEK
+372 
-377 SKGNRPAK
+377 
-385 GKHRGGQPTAKP
+385 AKP
-397 DAVLLSWLAE
+397 NATLLSWLENAE
-407 AHLFSFVRS
+407 DFTFQCSVD
-416 EAGVWTAVPTAFVG
+416 GVWTAIPTRFAE

-435 AQVAPLL
+435 ANVAPLL
-442 IGGIEI
+442 LGGIEI

-478 AHDPA
+478 ARDSA

-508 GIVLGFAN
+508 GLSLGFAN

>member
-1 MIPQAF
+1 MIPQTF

-17 AEAGALCTAL
+17 NEAGALCTAL
-27 SSGNTPTSLRTN
+27 SSGNLPTSIRTN
-39 PFKPLKDEG
+39 PFKPLKDGEN
-48 CLFAPV
+48 LFRQT
-54 DNGESPSDIAPPL
+54 DNAVSPSDIADSPT
-67 ALRPVAWCEDGVYLS
+67 LRPVAWCPSGSYLS
-82 ERPTFAH
+82 ERPSFAH

-103 ASMFIAQAYKVIENT
+103 ASMFIAQAYKVIESTFSTDNMIGT
-118 YADEATKGNP
+118 P

-147 LLPDDALLV
+147 LLPDEALLV
-156 ANEPMRQRAQ
+156 ANEPIRQRAQ

-194 ETFDIIATD
+194 DTFDIIATD

-217 AREEWSPAAVIS
+217 AREEWSPAAVSS
-229 CADRQRDILTA
+229 CADRQRDILTS
-240 VWPALKEGGFCV
+240 VWPALKDGGFCV

-267 TWACTTLGAELVEI
+267 AWACTTLGAELIEI
-281 PTDAAWHISGDTT
+281 PTHAAWHISGDTT

-315 ALLRKKT
+315 ALLRKKKG
-322 ETNSTDGRVKA
+322 EMFNDRRKLQILLDAREGNGRKRGAKSSVKPNA
-333 KIAAK
+333 
-338 LSESSQKNS
+338 
-347 EIFQKKSESFAK
+347 
-359 KSDFFLENSEYSS
+359 
-372 KKSEK
+372 
-377 SKGNRPAK
+377 
-385 GKHRGGQPTAKP
+385 T
-397 DAVLLSWLAE
+397 LLSWLENAE
-407 AHLFSFVRS
+407 DFTFQCSVD
-416 EAGVWTAVPTAFVG
+416 GVWTAIPTRFAE

-435 AQVAPLL
+435 ANVAPLL

-478 AHDPA
+478 ARNLA

-508 GIVLGFAN
+508 GLPLGFAN

>member
-17 AEAGALCTAL
+17 NEAGALCTAL
-27 SSGNTPTSLRTN
+27 SSGNLPTSIRTN
-39 PFKPLKDEG
+39 PFKPLKDGEN
-48 CLFAPV
+48 LFRQT
-54 DNGESPSDIAPPL
+54 DNAVSPSDIADSPT
-67 ALRPVAWCEDGVYLS
+67 LRPVAWCPSGSYLS
-82 ERPTFAH
+82 ERPSFAH

-103 ASMFIAQAYKVIENT
+103 ASMFIAQAYKVIESTFSTDNMMN
-118 YADEATKGNP
+118 AP

-147 LLPDDALLV
+147 LLPDEALLV
-156 ANEPMRQRAQ
+156 ANEPIRQRAQ

-177 PHTFVTQAFP
+177 PHTFVTQSFP

-194 ETFDIIATD
+194 DTFDIIATD

-229 CADRQRDILTA
+229 CADRQRNILTA

-267 TWACTTLGAELVEI
+267 AWACDSLGAELVEI
-281 PTDAAWHISGDTT
+281 PTDPAWNIAGDTT

-315 ALLRKKT
+315 ALLRKKKGEMINYQRKLQT
-322 ETNSTDGRVKA
+322 LIDAREGYGRKRGAKTSVKPNA
-333 KIAAK
+333 NLLAW
-338 LSESSQKNS
+338 LKNA
-347 EIFQKKSESFAK
+347 EDFTFQCSV
-359 KSDFFLENSEYSS
+359 D
-372 KKSEK
+372 
-377 SKGNRPAK
+377 
-385 GKHRGGQPTAKP
+385 
-397 DAVLLSWLAE
+397 
-407 AHLFSFVRS
+407 
-416 EAGVWTAVPTAFVG
+416 GVWTAIPTRFAE

-435 AQVAPLL
+435 ANVAPLL
-442 IGGIEI
+442 LGGIEI
-448 AAEKGKK
+448 AEEKGKK
-455 LIPQHALAMSIAASS
+455 LIPQHALAMSICASS

-478 AHDPA
+478 ARNLA

-503 LLTYR
+503 LLTYS
-508 GIVLGFAN
+508 GLPLGFAN

>member
-17 AEAGALCTAL
+17 NEAGALCTAL
-27 SSGNTPTSLRTN
+27 SSGNLPTSIRTN
-39 PFKPLKDEG
+39 PFKPLKDGEN
-48 CLFAPV
+48 LFRQT
-54 DNGESPSDIAPPL
+54 DNAVSPSDIADSPT
-67 ALRPVAWCEDGVYLS
+67 LRPVAWCPSGSYLS
-82 ERPTFAH
+82 ERPLFAH

-103 ASMFIAQAYKVIENT
+103 ASMFIAQAYKVIDSTFSTDNMMN
-118 YADEATKGNP
+118 AP

-147 LLPDDALLV
+147 LLPDEALLV
-156 ANEPMRQRAQ
+156 ANEPIRQRAQ

-187 DAFTSLE
+187 DAFTSLVD
-194 ETFDIIATD
+194 TFDIIATD

-229 CADRQRDILTA
+229 CADRQRGILTS
-240 VWPALKEGGFCV
+240 VWPALKEGGFSV

-267 TWACTTLGAELVEI
+267 AWACDTLGAELVEI
-281 PTDAAWHISGDTT
+281 PTDPAWNIAGDTT

-315 ALLRKKT
+315 ALLRKKKG
-322 ETNSTDGRVKA
+322 EMFNDRRKSQILLDAREGNGRKRGVK
-333 KIAAK
+333 
-338 LSESSQKNS
+338 SSV
-347 EIFQKKSESFAK
+347 
-359 KSDFFLENSEYSS
+359 
-372 KKSEK
+372 
-377 SKGNRPAK
+377 
-385 GKHRGGQPTAKP
+385 KP
-397 DAVLLSWLAE
+397 NATLLSWLENAE
-407 AHLFSFVRS
+407 DFTFQCSVD
-416 EAGVWTAVPTAFVG
+416 GVWTAIPTRFAE

-435 AQVAPLL
+435 TNIAPLL
-442 IGGIEI
+442 LGGIEV
-448 AAEKGKK
+448 AEEKGKK

-478 AHDPA
+478 ARDSA

-508 GIVLGFAN
+508 GLPLGFAN

>member
-17 AEAGALCTAL
+17 NEAGALCTAL
-27 SSGNTPTSLRTN
+27 SSGSLPTSIRTN
-39 PFKPLKDEG
+39 PFKPLKYGEN
-48 CLFAPV
+48 LFRQA
-54 DNGESPSDIAPPL
+54 DNAMSPSDIADSPI
-67 ALRPVAWCEDGVYLS
+67 LRPVAWCSSGSYLS
-82 ERPTFAH
+82 ERPSFGH

-103 ASMFIAQAYKVIENT
+103 ASMFIAQAYKVIEST
-118 YADEATKGNP
+118 FLTDDMIGAP

-147 LLPDDALLV
+147 LLPDEALLV
-156 ANEPMRQRAQ
+156 ANEPIRQRAQ

-194 ETFDIIATD
+194 DTFDIIATD

-229 CADRQRDILTA
+229 CADRQRNILTS
-240 VWPALKEGGFCV
+240 VWPALKDGGFCV

-267 TWACTTLGAELVEI
+267 AWACDTLGAELVEI
-281 PTDAAWHISGDTT
+281 PTDPTWNIAGDTT

-315 ALLRKKT
+315 ALLRKK
-322 ETNSTDGRVKA
+322 
-333 KIAAK
+333 
-338 LSESSQKNS
+338 
-347 EIFQKKSESFAK
+347 
-359 KSDFFLENSEYSS
+359 
-372 KKSEK
+372 
-377 SKGNRPAK
+377 K
-385 GKHRGGQPTAKP
+385 GKMINYQRKLQTLIDAREGYGRKRGAKTSVKP
-397 DAVLLSWLAE
+397 NANLLAWLKNAE
-407 AHLFSFVRS
+407 DFTFQCSVD
-416 EAGVWTAVPTAFVG
+416 GVWTAIPTRFAE

-435 AQVAPLL
+435 ANVAPLL
-442 IGGIEI
+442 LGGIEI
-448 AAEKGKK
+448 AEEKGKK
-455 LIPQHALAMSIAASS
+455 LIPQHALAMSICASS

-478 AHDPA
+478 ARNLA

-503 LLTYR
+503 LLTYS
-508 GIVLGFAN
+508 GLPLGFAN